1 MSIRVFVAATL
12 APSVNEEMT
21 KVQALLRAAGGDV
34 RWVRPRN
41 FHLTFRFLGTVAPA
55 RVEKLLAALCD
66 AVRHT
71 PRLRVRV
78 RGLGAFPTLDRPHV
92 VWAGVAGRGLSGLA
106 ATLDAALTDAEFSSP
121 RAGGQAFH
129 PHVTLGRVRSRRGWK
144 SVLPRVQRHLRHDFG
159 DSPIDAVS
167 LYRSDLRPDGAVHT
181 VLGTAGLRSTAAVS
195 QDVGL
200 TAVSGLSPIHES

>member
-1 MSIRVFVAATL
+1 MAIRVFVAATL

-21 KVQALLRAAGGDV
+21 KVQTLLCAAGGDV
-34 RWVRPRN
+34 RWVRPGN

-55 RVEKLLAALCD
+55 SVEKLSSTLCD

-71 PRLRVRV
+71 SRLRVRV
-78 RGLGAFPTLDRPHV
+78 RGLGAFPSLDRPRV

-106 ATLDAALTDAEFSSP
+106 ATLAAALTDAGFSAP
-121 RAGGQAFH
+121 RAGGETFH
-129 PHVTLGRVRSRRGWK
+129 PHVTLGRVRSRHGWK

-167 LYRSDLRPDGAVHT
+167 LYRSDLRPDGAVYT
-181 VLGTAGLRSTAAVS
+181 VLGTAGLRPTAAMS
-195 QDVGL
+195 QDVGP

>member
-21 KVQALLRAAGGDV
+21 KVLALLRAAGSDV

-41 FHLTFRFLGTVAPA
+41 FHLTFRFLGTVEPA
-55 RVEKLLAALCD
+55 RVEKLLATLCD

-71 PRLRVRV
+71 SRLRVRV
-78 RGLGAFPTLDRPHV
+78 RGLGGFPSLDRPRV
-92 VWAGVAGRGLSGLA
+92 VWAGVAGHGLSGLA
-106 ATLDAALTDAEFSSP
+106 ATLAAALTDAGFPSP

-144 SVLPRVQRHLRHDFG
+144 SVLPRVQRHLQHDFG

-167 LYRSDLRPDGAVHT
+167 LYRSDPQPDGT
-181 VLGTAGLRSTAAVS
+181 VYTMLGTAGLRPTAAMS

-200 TAVSGLSPIHES
+200 TTVSGLSSIYES

>member
-21 KVQALLRAAGGDV
+21 KVQTPLRTAGGDV

-55 RVEKLLAALCD
+55 RVEKLLATLCD

-71 PRLRVRV
+71 PRLRIRV
-78 RGLGAFPTLDRPHV
+78 QGLGAFPSLDRPRV
-92 VWAGVAGRGLSGLA
+92 VWAGVAGHGLSGLA
-106 ATLDAALTDAEFSSP
+106 STLAAALTDAGFPSP

-144 SVLPRVQRHLRHDFG
+144 SVLSRVQRHLRHDFG

-167 LYRSDLRPDGAVHT
+167 LYRSDPRPDGAVYT
-181 VLGTAGLRSTAAVS
+181 VLGTAALRPTAAMS

-200 TAVSGLSPIHES
+200 TAVSGLSSIYES

>member
-1 MSIRVFVAATL
+1 MRVFVAVTL
-12 APSVNEEMT
+12 APSVNEEMM

-78 RGLGAFPTLDRPHV
+78 RGLGAFPSLDRPRV

-159 DSPIDAVS
+159 DSPIGAVS

-181 VLGTAGLRSTAAVS
+181 VLGTAALRPTAAMS

-200 TAVSGLSPIHES
+200 TAVSDLSPIHES